1 VCFSAFVLDPRILAE
16 RRDEVAE
23 SCRRRRMRV
32 DLDAAIG
39 AYEQVAKL
47 RGALDETN
55 RLRNE
60 HQKSAAKPS
69 GHHAKPSGHH
79 AKPSGHQGGKMD
91 PAEREAHT
99 AEGRRLKEGVAAREA
114 ELAAAELAL
123 RSAMTGIPN
132 FVHPEVPEGGEDDSR
147 EIRRHGEPPRFAF
160 QPLDHLQLAEKHDL
174 VDFESG
180 TKVAGAKFYYLKNE
194 AVLLDFALQ
203 RLAIEM
209 LRADG
214 FELYVT
220 PDLAKPEIVASLGF
234 NPRGEETQIY
244 SIADADLCLVGTAEI
259 TLGGLFLDVL
269 LAESDLPRKLAGI
282 SHCFRTEAG
291 SHGRESKGLYRVH
304 QFTKVEMFAV
314 TRPEDSAAMHEHL
327 LGLEER
333 YFQALEVPYRVLDI
347 AAGDLGAPAYR
358 KYDIEA
364 WMVGRGESGGFGEV
378 TSASNCTDY
387 QARRLGARFRREG
400 AKPSGSKG
408 GKPEFVHMLNGTA
421 VAITR
426 ALIAVLENHQ
436 RADGSIAIPKAL
448 QPFCGFDRIG

>member
-1 VCFSAFVLDPRILAE
+1 VVGGVCFSAFVLDPRILAE

-23 SCRRRRMRV
+23 SCRRRRVRV
-32 DLDAAIG
+32 ELDAAIG

-60 HQKSAAKPS
+60 HQKSAQK
-69 GHHAKPSGHH
+69 
-79 AKPSGHQGGKMD
+79 KME

-99 AEGRRLKEGVAAREA
+99 AEGRRLKDGLAAREV

-132 FVHPEVPEGGEDDSR
+132 FVHPHVPEGGEDDSR
-147 EIRRHGEPPRFAF
+147 EIRRHGEPTRFAF

-180 TKVAGAKFYYLKNE
+180 TRVAGAKFYYLKNE
-194 AVLLDFALQ
+194 AVLLELALQ
-203 RLAIEM
+203 RLAVEM

-214 FELYVT
+214 FELYTT
-220 PDLAKPEIVASLGF
+220 PDLAKAEIVDHLGF

-244 SIADADLCLVGTAEI
+244 SVADTDLCLVGTAEI
-259 TLGGLFLDVL
+259 TLGGLFLDAL
-269 LAESDLPRKLAGI
+269 LAESELPRKLAGI

-291 SHGRESKGLYRVH
+291 SYGRESKGLYRVH

-327 LGLEER
+327 LGIEER
-333 YFQALEVPYRVLDI
+333 YFQSLEVPYRVLDI
-347 AAGDLGAPAYR
+347 AAADLGAPAYR

-364 WMVGRGESGGFGEV
+364 WMVGRGEAGGWGEV

-387 QARRLGARFRREG
+387 QARRLSARFRREG
-400 AKPSGSKG
+400 AKKT
-408 GKPEFVHMLNGTA
+408 EFVHMLNGTA

-436 RADGSIAIPKAL
+436 QADGSIAIPKAL
-448 QPFCGFDRIG
+448 QPYCGFERIGR